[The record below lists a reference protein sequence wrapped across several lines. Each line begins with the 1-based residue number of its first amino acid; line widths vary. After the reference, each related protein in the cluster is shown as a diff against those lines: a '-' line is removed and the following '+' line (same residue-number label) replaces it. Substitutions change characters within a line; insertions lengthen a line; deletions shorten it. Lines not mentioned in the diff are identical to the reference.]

1 MTHLRQTRAKG
12 RSAGRWGLGID
23 RVRKIAPRR
32 SVPLTSV
39 SDTVHGQPAGA
50 GFSAIFQSQLPSLFL
65 CLRNRVGCIFWHTMN
80 LGYARVS
87 TDDQELHL
95 QTDAL
100 KRAGCERLFT
110 DKASGAKADRPG
122 LAEALSFAR
131 KGDTLT
137 VWRIDRLGRS
147 LSQLIELVA
156 RLKDAGI
163 HLRSLQEN
171 IDTSTA
177 GGELVFHVFGAMAQF
192 ERSLIRERTLAGL
205 EAARARGRKGG
216 RPAVDAQKVR
226 AIRALAKDQ
235 SVNVTEACAT
245 LGVSRATFYRYRTEA
260 QAAINEGRPT

>member
-1 MTHLRQTRAKG
+1 MRAARTRAAG
-12 RSAGRWGLGID
+12 RSARAWGWSANQGQ
-23 RVRKIAPRR
+23 KTAPARC
-32 SVPLTSV
+32 VPKTSV
-39 SDTVHGQPAGA
+39 YDTVEGDDVKGS
-50 GFSAIFQSQLPSLFL
+50 FRTDFQSLLLFLFL
-65 CLRNRVGCIFWHTMN
+65 CSRNPGNGLFWNTMN

-100 KRAGCERLFT
+100 KRAGCDRQFT

-122 LAEALSFAR
+122 LIEALNFAR
-131 KGDTLT
+131 RGDTLT

-156 RLKDAGI
+156 KLKEAGV

-192 ERSLIRERTLAGL
+192 ERSLIRERTKAGL

-216 RPAVDAQKVR
+216 RPAVDQQKVR
-226 AIRALAKDQ
+226 AIRSLAKD
-235 SVNVTEACAT
+235 STVNVTEACAT
-245 LGVSRATFYRYRTEA
+245 LGVSRATFYRYR
-260 QAAINEGRPT
+260 NEGVMA

>member
-1 MTHLRQTRAKG
+1 MRASRTSAAA
-12 RSAGRWGLGID
+12 RSGGAWGWSANQGE
-23 RVRKIAPRR
+23 KTAPARY
-32 SVPLTSV
+32 VPKTSV
-39 SDTVHGQPAGA
+39 SDTVMGMGSKGA
-50 GFSAIFQSQLPSLFL
+50 LGSVFQSLLPFLFL
-65 CLRNRVGCIFWHTMN
+65 CIRNPGASLFWDTMN

-122 LAEALSFAR
+122 LTEALSFAR
-131 KGDTLT
+131 RGDTLT

-156 RLKDAGI
+156 KLKESGV

-192 ERSLIRERTLAGL
+192 ERSLIRERTKAGL

-216 RPAVDAQKVR
+216 RPAVDQQKVR
-226 AIRALAKDQ
+226 AIRALAKD
-235 SVNVTEACAT
+235 STVNVKEACAT
-245 LGVSRATFYRYRTEA
+245 LGVSRATFYRYRAEG
-260 QAAINEGRPT
+260 AAA